1 MGRLGQVLSALGI
14 ALATLAAGV
23 PSARAVNVRLAQ
35 EYGLSYLPLTVMRA
49 QNLLETQG
57 KQRGVAITTHWL
69 RFTGGAAMNEAL
81 ISGNLDFA
89 SGGVAPMLVIWART
103 HGNLDVKGLSALNS
117 MPLYLNTIDPNVHTI
132 AGFTDKDRI
141 ALPAARVSIQAIILQ
156 MAAAKAFGEANAHKL
171 DRLTVSMSHPD
182 GMAAMLSGKAGITA
196 HFTSAPYMYEELQH
210 PNVHRVLSSDDVLG
224 GPHTFNCI
232 WATNRFVEKNPKV
245 VAAFM
250 AALRQAEAFI
260 REHPDEAAQ
269 IYLKTQKASALSEAD
284 VVKILKD
291 SENHWTLDPHK
302 IGVFAAF
309 MAKQGLIPHAPGSWR
324 DVFFSSTASELK
336 GD

>member
-1 MGRLGQVLSALGI
+1 MRRLGQVLSALGI

-23 PSARAVNVRLAQ
+23 PAARAVDVRLAQ

-49 QNLLETQG
+49 QNLLEAQG

-89 SGGVAPMLVIWART
+89 SGGVAPLLVIWART
-103 HGNLDVKGLSALNS
+103 HGNLDVRGLSALNS

-132 AGFTDKDRI
+132 ADFTDKDRI

-156 MAAAKAFGEANAHKL
+156 MAAAKAFGEAGAHKL
-171 DRLTVSMSHPD
+171 DKLTVSMSHPD
-182 GMAAMLSGKAGITA
+182 GMAAMLSGTAGITA
-196 HFTSAPYMYEELQH
+196 HFTSPPYMYEELQR
-210 PNVHRVLSSDDVLG
+210 PNVHRVLSSYDVLG

-250 AALRQAEAFI
+250 AALGQAEAFI
-260 REHPDEAAQ
+260 REHPNQAAE
-269 IYLKTQKASALSEAD
+269 IYLKTQKASVLSQAEVA
-284 VVKILKD
+284 KILKD
-291 SENHWTLDPHK
+291 PDNHWTLDPHK
-302 IGVFAAF
+302 IGVFGAF
-309 MAKQGLIPHAPGSWR
+309 MAKQDLIPHAPASWR
-324 DVFFSSTASELK
+324 DVFFRSTASGLN